1 LKKKKQNHKAITM
14 KNFLFF
20 FLFIPILLTAQS
32 PKVGWERT
40 FGSQSN
46 DIAYDVIQTTNGDIA
61 IVGEMNGNTSQGTD
75 GLLVVLDNDG
85 NSILETVIAT
95 KGNDGIRAAADIGN
109 GDLMLA
115 GYSEAVGKRSGW
127 LVKVNFSGDVVW
139 KKKYG
144 KGSFNDFSDIVV
156 NSKGNI
162 VVTGTTNANGANDV
176 WVAEMDKRGTVLWQK
191 AFGGRKSD
199 GGRAITVTDDGY
211 VITGFTNSKGAGKT
225 DVYVIKVDATG
236 NVKWEN
242 TFGTKKNEEGFDIQ
256 ITDNGFMVVGF
267 NANTKNNALVINID
281 ANGKKRWDKEFGG
294 NNTDEAHTLVKTYD
308 KNFAIAG
315 KSRSTSRTNQMW
327 FTQINA
333 NGQQQIKDSYYGGNQ
348 DEDVQAMMQAS
359 DGNLIA
365 VGATNSD
372 GLGGSDFLVMKL
384 ETGFKPKQ
392 LQPSDISVNIDFQD
406 KNRNNALDA
415 TEEGLL
421 KVEIKN
427 NGEHDV
433 YNLIG
438 KVNSTRK
445 IRGVRFSNKL
455 NGGFLKAGVSKT
467 LLLPIE
473 ASERVKSQ
481 DVDLNIV
488 FTDENKSTISPA
500 SYTLKVEEKTQ
511 VSFKLSHQM
520 EPAIL
525 GKMAI
530 INLKVQNMGKKEAS
544 GYRLNFIGNRN
555 IIPMSSNGMSL
566 PALSDGGDFDATYK
580 FEVNKAYPY
589 PTIPI
594 VCVVRAPNGDT
605 TQYIAKVEV
614 RSSIDADLYENVDV
628 VVRWYTP
635 DIDFYRE
642 KPLKISNERLKVKL
656 KVESRK
662 EYKREDLILTLNGK
676 PYKDGSKFDEG
687 SLIPAGKNRRQFHV
701 FTFIDI
707 VEFPKDGK
715 YKVALQDK
723 KTGETIS
730 DKLNVVYSGVKPNL
744 YVLAV
749 GTKTNLQYTMQD
761 AKDFATLYNNQS
773 GNKGLFTDIEVK
785 SILGSDA
792 TASNILEAIEDMEI
806 KSNTGVITPNDMI
819 IIFMS
824 SHGFMLRNEFYIQG
838 DDYQT
843 GRHRTKAVRYS
854 EMMEILDF
862 IPCKKLIFID
872 ACHSGGAKGVS
883 SSAVNDAI
891 SELNAQESGLTT
903 IVSSDADELS
913 YEDKAWK
920 NGAFTEA
927 IMKAMVNGKC
937 DTDRNK
943 IVTIDELFSYL
954 RREVPQM
961 VSKVKKQPQN
971 PQMVSSGLNNVPIY
985 ILK

>member
-1 LKKKKQNHKAITM
+1 M
-14 KNFLFF
+14 KNFLLP
-20 FLFIPILLTAQS
+20 FLFIPFLLTAQS
-32 PKVGWERT
+32 PKVAWERT
-40 FGSQSN
+40 FGGQGN
-46 DIAYDVIQTTNGDIA
+46 DLAQDIIQTANGNIA
-61 IVGEMNGNTSQGTD
+61 IVGEMNAGASQGTD

-95 KGNDGIRAAADIGN
+95 KGNDGIRAIADVGN
-109 GDLMLA
+109 GDLMLV
-115 GYSEAVGKRSGW
+115 GYSEVDGKRSGW
-127 LVKVNFSGDVVW
+127 LAKVNFNGDVVW
-139 KKKYG
+139 KKRYG
-144 KGSFNDFSDIVV
+144 KGSFNEFSDIVV
-156 NSKGNI
+156 NSKGHI

-176 WVAEMDKRGTVLWQK
+176 WVVEIDKQGAILWQK

-199 GGRAITVTDDGY
+199 GGRAITMIDDGY
-211 VITGFTNSKGAGKT
+211 VIAGYTNSKGAGKA
-225 DVYVIKVDATG
+225 DIYVIKVDATG
-236 NVKWEN
+236 DRKWEN
-242 TFGTKKNEEGFDIQ
+242 TFGTKKSEEGFDIQ
-256 ITDNGFMVVGF
+256 STANGFMIVGF
-267 NANTKNNALVINID
+267 NANTKSNAWMID
-281 ANGKKRWDKEFGG
+281 IDVNGKKRWDKEFGG
-294 NNTDEAHTLVKTYD
+294 SNTDKAYTLVKTYD
-308 KNFAIAG
+308 NNFAIAG
-315 KSRSTSRTNQMW
+315 TSRSTSRTAQMW
-327 FTQINA
+327 FTQISS
-333 NGQQQIKDSYYGGNQ
+333 NGQQKIKDSYYGGSQ
-348 DEDVQAMMQAS
+348 DEDIQAMVQAS

-365 VGATNSD
+365 VGATNSE
-372 GLGGSDFLVMKL
+372 GLGGSDFWVVKL
-384 ETGFKPKQ
+384 ETGFKPNQ
-392 LQPSDISVNIDFQD
+392 LEPSDISVNVVGFQD
-406 KNRNNALDA
+406 KNRNQALDA
-415 TEEGLL
+415 NERGLL

-427 NGEHDV
+427 NGEYDA

-438 KVNSTRK
+438 KVSSTKK

-455 NGGFLKAGVSKT
+455 NGGYLKAGTSKT

-473 ASERVKSQ
+473 ANERVRSQ
-481 DVDLNIV
+481 DFDLNIT
-488 FTDENKSTISPA
+488 FSDENKSTIVPII
-500 SYTLKVEEKTQ
+500 YNLKVEELAQ
-511 VSFKLSHQM
+511 VNFKISHQVK
-520 EPAIL
+520 PAIL
-525 GKMAI
+525 GKMAV
-530 INLKVQNMGKKEAS
+530 INLKIQNIGKKGAS

-555 IIPMSSNGMSL
+555 IIAMSSNGMSL
-566 PALSDGGDFDATYK
+566 PSLLNGGDFDATYK
-580 FEVNKAYPY
+580 FEVNKSYPY
-589 PTIPI
+589 STIPV

-662 EYKREDLILTLNGK
+662 EYTREDLVLTLNGK

-701 FTFIDI
+701 FTFLEI

-723 KTGETIS
+723 KTGEIIS
-730 DKLNVVYSGVKPNL
+730 DELNVVYSEVKPNL
-744 YVLAV
+744 YVLTV

-761 AKDFATLYNNQS
+761 AKDFATLYSNQS
-773 GNKGLFTDIEVK
+773 GNEGLFTDIEVK
-785 SILGSDA
+785 SILGSNA

-824 SHGFMLRNEFYIQG
+824 SHGFMLRDEFYIQG

-854 EMMEILDF
+854 EMMEILEF

-883 SSAVNDAI
+883 SSAINDAI
-891 SELNAQESGLTT
+891 SDLNAQEGGLTT

-913 YEDKAWK
+913 YEDKTWK

-927 IMKAMVNGKC
+927 IVKALDKGKC

-943 IVTIDELFSYL
+943 IVTIDELFTYL
-954 RREVPQM
+954 KREVPEM
-961 VSKVKKQPQN
+961 VNKVKKQPQN
-971 PQMVSSGLNNVPIY
+971 PQMVSTGLNNVPIY

>member
-1 LKKKKQNHKAITM
+1 M
-14 KNFLFF
+14 KISLLLPFLLMPF
-20 FLFIPILLTAQS
+20 LLTAQN

-40 FGSQSN
+40 FGSQNN
-46 DIAYDVIQTTNGDIA
+46 DIAYDVIQTINGDIA
-61 IVGEMNGNTSQGTD
+61 IVGEMNQGASQSTD
-75 GLLVVLDNDG
+75 GLLVILDNDG
-85 NSILETVIAT
+85 NSILETVIST
-95 KGNDGIRAAADIGN
+95 KGNDGIRAVADIGN
-109 GDLMLA
+109 GDLILA
-115 GYSEAVGKRSGW
+115 GYSEVGGKRLGW

-144 KGSFNDFSDIVV
+144 RGSFNEFSDIVV
-156 NSKGNI
+156 NAKGNI

-191 AFGGRKSD
+191 AFGGRKMD
-199 GGRAITVTDDGY
+199 AGRAIAMVDDGY
-211 VITGFTNSKGAGKT
+211 IITGFTNSKGIGKA
-225 DVYVIKVDATG
+225 DVYVIRLDITG
-236 NVKWEN
+236 ERKWEN

-256 ITDNGFMVVGF
+256 PTSNGFMVVGF
-267 NANTKNNALVINID
+267 NANAKNNAWVIDID

-294 NNTDEAHTLVKTYD
+294 SQTDEAHTLVKTYD
-308 KNFAIAG
+308 NHFAIAG
-315 KSRSTSRTNQMW
+315 GSRSNGGRRIQMW

-333 NGQQQIKDSYYGGNQ
+333 SGQQQIKDSYYGGNQ
-348 DEDVQAMMQAS
+348 DEDIQAMMQGS
-359 DGNLIA
+359 DGHLIA

-372 GLGGSDFLVMKL
+372 GLGGGDFWVMKL
-384 ETGFKPKQ
+384 ETGFKPSQ
-392 LQPSDISVNIDFQD
+392 LVPSDISVNVDFQD
-406 KNRNNALDA
+406 ENNNQTLDA
-415 TEEGLL
+415 NEQGVL
-421 KVEIKN
+421 KIEIKN
-427 NGEHDV
+427 KGKYDV
-433 YNLIG
+433 YNLTG
-438 KVNSTRK
+438 KVSLTK
-445 IRGVRFSNKL
+445 KMRGLRFSHQL
-455 NGGFLKAGVSKT
+455 NGGFLKAGTSKT

-473 ASERVKSQ
+473 ASERVRSQ
-481 DVDLNIV
+481 DIELN
-488 FTDENKSTISPA
+488 FSFSDENKSRITPTN
-500 SYTLKVEEKTQ
+500 YTLKVEELAQ
-511 VSFKLSHQM
+511 VNFKLSHQM
-520 EPAIL
+520 ESAIL
-525 GKMAI
+525 GKMAV
-530 INLKVQNMGKKEAS
+530 INLKVQNIGKKEAS

-566 PALSDGGDFDATYK
+566 PTLFDGGDFDATYK
-580 FEVNKAYPY
+580 FEVDKAYPY
-589 PTIPI
+589 STIPI

-614 RSSIDADLYENVDV
+614 RSSIDADIYENVDV

-642 KPLKISNERLKVKL
+642 KPLKVSNERLKVKL

-662 EYKREDLILTLNGK
+662 EYKREDLVLILNGK

-701 FTFIDI
+701 FTFIDM

-730 DKLNVVYSGVKPNL
+730 DELNVVYSGVKPNL

-761 AKDFATLYNNQS
+761 AKDFASLYSNQA
-773 GNKGLFTDIEVK
+773 GNKGLFTDIEAQ

-792 TASNILEAIEDMEI
+792 TASNILGAIEDMEI

-872 ACHSGGAKGVS
+872 ACHSGGAKGIS
-883 SSAVNDAI
+883 SAAVNDAI
-891 SELNAQESGLTT
+891 SDLNAQESGLTT

-927 IMKAMVNGKC
+927 IMKALNNGKC

-943 IVTIDELFSYL
+943 IVTINELFDYL
-954 RREVPQM
+954 KREVPQM
-961 VSKVKKQPQN
+961 VKKVKKQPQN